1 MMVDIHRPAG
11 KKRGKPSKF
20 SHRYGC
26 GESQLQHPPED
37 THDRI
42 LLESKF
48 WL

>member
-1 MMVDIHRPAG
+1 MVDIHRPAG
-11 KKRGKPSKF
+11 KKRGKPSEF